1 MKIIKTK
8 VKTFNGVVN
17 TVFSD
22 DKISKESIHC
32 TCISAININLVMKID
47 KKNYPQI
54 YLEQFKYE
62 RKNKTMVKLIDAE
75 LDLNHSD
82 VSSDSKFFCLV
93 NNLIDYLMIKNDF
106 KKLKPLK
113 VKIKANLN

>member
-32 TCISAININLVMKID
+32 TCIPAININLVMKMD

-62 RKNKTMVKLIDAE
+62 RKNKTMVKRIDVE

>member
-1 MKIIKTK
+1 
-8 VKTFNGVVN
+8 
-17 TVFSD
+17 
-22 DKISKESIHC
+22 
-32 TCISAININLVMKID
+32 
-47 KKNYPQI
+47 
-54 YLEQFKYE
+54 
-62 RKNKTMVKLIDAE
+62 MVKLIDAE

-93 NNLIDYLMIKNDF
+93 NNDF